1 MKKARF
7 LVFRGGAIGDFILT
21 LPALAALRRAW
32 PDAHIEIAGYPHVA
46 RLAQIAGLADA
57 VVSLDR
63 AETAELFSLRPSFSA
78 SQREYLSSF
87 DVIITYLHDPGGTM
101 QENLEKAGA
110 RDVVHGSPI
119 VESGHAV
126 EHFIAPLSRLAIFPE
141 GLAAPELHLSGAVR
155 DAGIQRLAGLGGAR
169 VAIHPGSG
177 SPAKNWPLR
186 SFLDL
191 AARVPGSG
199 LGQPFFS
206 IGEADAELAARLRG
220 PAPAIPILSGL
231 DLVDLAG
238 ALCNCSLYVGN
249 DSGITHLA
257 AAVGVPT
264 VALFG
269 PSDPGRWAPR
279 GARVRVVASP
289 ERTSE
294 SLAAVPVD
302 DVWKAAHSALQGQE

>member
-21 LPALAALRRAW
+21 LPALAALRRGW

-46 RLAQIAGLADA
+46 RLAQVSGLADA

-87 DVIITYLHDPGGTM
+87 DVIVTYLHDPGGTM
-101 QENLEKAGA
+101 QENLAKAGA
-110 RDVVHGSPI
+110 RQVIHGSPI
-119 VESGHAV
+119 VTSGHAV

-141 GLAAPELHLSGAVR
+141 GRAAPELRLPETARAAGRLRLAALGAV
-155 DAGIQRLAGLGGAR
+155 R

-177 SPAKNWPLR
+177 SPTKNWPLQ
-186 SFLDL
+186 SFLEL
-191 AARVPGSG
+191 AGRGAKAGVGR
-199 LGQPFFS
+199 PFLS
-206 IGEADAELAARLRG
+206 IGEADAELAADLQG
-220 PAPAIPILSGL
+220 HAPAIPVLSGV

-238 ALCNCSLYVGN
+238 VLCNCSLYVGN

-269 PSDPGRWAPR
+269 PSDPERWSPR
-279 GARVRVVASP
+279 GAHVRVVASP
-289 ERTSE
+289 ARTTE
-294 SLAAVPVD
+294 SLADVPVD
-302 DVWKAAHSALQGQE
+302 VVWKAAQSALHGQE